1 MRRQVCV
8 AATADAAAFG
18 RRPVLFR
25 PPYGGTNA
33 VVRRA
38 AVGCGMRAVVLWDVT
53 VNRGALQYVAGRRH
67 LRAGDIVLMHFR
79 PEMQQDMTAFLR
91 QAAADDLAV
100 GGLEDYLT
108 PGR

>member
-1 MRRQVCV
+1 MRRQICV

-53 VNRGALQYVAGRRH
+53 VNRGRCS
-67 LRAGDIVLMHFR
+67 
-79 PEMQQDMTAFLR
+79 TT
-91 QAAADDLAV
+91 QAA
-100 GGLEDYLT
+100 GT
-108 PGR
+108 CGRATSC